1 MVLFAVRDFARR
13 GAPAMN
19 FKLASTYEPRGDQPQ
34 AIDQLVHGVTN
45 SERHQVLLGVTGS
58 GKTFTMA
65 KVIEQINRPTIV
77 LAHNKTL
84 AAQLYHEF
92 RSFFP
97 QNAVEYFVSYYDYYQ
112 PEAYVPSSDTYI
124 EKEATIN
131 DELDKL
137 RMSAT
142 RSLFE
147 RRDVIVVA
155 SVSCIYGLG
164 SPEAYYGMLLML
176 EHGQSVARES
186 ILRKLVEIQ
195 YNRAEDLRRGTF
207 RVRGDMIE
215 IYPPYEEFAVRIE
228 LWGAQVEAI
237 RKIDPLTGE
246 IRSRDG
252 EVSRITIYPKT
263 HYVLPAEQRERAI
276 QSIYEELDWW
286 KPELERQTKIV
297 EAQRVSQ
304 RTLFDIE
311 MMRTIGYCHGIE
323 NYSRHLSGRL
333 PGEAPPTLFDY
344 IPNDF
349 LLFLDES
356 HQTVPQLHAMY
367 HGDRSRKQ
375 TLVDY
380 GFRMPS
386 ALDNRPLTFEE
397 FEHRT
402 NQVIYVSATPGPY
415 ELTKSGGT
423 IVEQVIRPTGLI
435 DPQVEVRPVKGQ
447 VDDLLEQIRVRAARK
462 ERVLVTTLTKRMAED
477 LAEYFAEVGVRCRY
491 LHSEIDTLERI
502 RILRDLRRGEFDVLI
517 GINLLRE
524 GLDLPEVSLVAIL
537 DADKEGYL
545 RSATSLIQTMGRCA
559 RHLEGKA
566 ILYADRM
573 TDSMRKAM
581 AETSRRRAKQEAYN
595 LENNITPQSII
606 KPVDMQL
613 VRIIE
618 ADYVTV
624 PLDEPSGD
632 ISTEEQLA
640 KTIAQLEAQMRE
652 AAKKFDFERA
662 AALRDRIR
670 DLKQRDL
677 GLAAEVSVPALASTA
692 SGRSPDAVP
701 VGSGAALEESESAAA
716 TDLAPAPAASD
727 EPISAAAAPARSS
740 RRRTRSPR
748 H

>member
-1 MVLFAVRDFARR
+1 
-13 GAPAMN
+13 MN
-19 FKLASTYEPRGDQPQ
+19 FKLASDYDPRGDQPQ
-34 AIDQLVHGVTN
+34 AISQLVRGVGDGD
-45 SERHQVLLGVTGS
+45 RHQVLLGVTGS

-84 AAQLYHEF
+84 AAQLFHEF

-112 PEAYVPSSDTYI
+112 PEAYVPASDTYI

-131 DELDKL
+131 DELTKL

-147 RRDVIVVA
+147 RRDVVVVA

-176 EHGQSVARES
+176 EKGQSVAREA

-195 YNRAEDLRRGTF
+195 YDRSEDLRRGTF

-215 IYPPYEEFAVRIE
+215 IYTPYDDFAVRVE
-228 LWGAQVEAI
+228 LWGSQVEAI
-237 RKIDPLTGE
+237 RKFDPLTGE

-252 EVSRITIYPKT
+252 EVSRIPIYPRT
-263 HYVLPAEQRERAI
+263 HYVMQAEQRERAI
-276 QSIYEELDWW
+276 QSIYEELEWW
-286 KPELERQTKIV
+286 KPELERQGKIV
-297 EAQRVSQ
+297 ESQRVMQ

-333 PGEAPPTLFDY
+333 PGEAPPTLLDY
-344 IPNDF
+344 VPNDF
-349 LLFLDES
+349 LLFVDES
-356 HQTVPQLHAMY
+356 HQTVPQLRAMY

-415 ELTKSGGT
+415 ELTKAGGVV
-423 IVEQVIRPTGLI
+423 VEQVIRPTGLI
-435 DPQVEVRPVKGQ
+435 DPEVEVRPVKGQ
-447 VDDLLEQIRVRAARK
+447 VDDLLEEIRTRSARN

-477 LAEYFAEVGVRCRY
+477 LAEYFGEVGVRCRY
-491 LHSEIDTLERI
+491 LHSEIETLERV

-545 RSATSLIQTMGRCA
+545 RSATSLIQSMGRCA

-566 ILYADRM
+566 ILYADTM
-573 TDSMRKAM
+573 TDSMRQAIG
-581 AETSRRRAKQEAYN
+581 ETSRRRAKQQAYN
-595 LENNITPQSII
+595 IEHNITPQSIV
-606 KPVDMQL
+606 KSVDMQL
-613 VRIIE
+613 ARIVE
-618 ADYVTV
+618 ADYVTI
-624 PLDEPSGD
+624 PLDETAGAD
-632 ISTEEQLA
+632 ISSEEQLL
-640 KTIAQLEAQMRE
+640 KVIEQLETQMRE
-652 AAKKFDFERA
+652 AAKKFEFERA

-670 DLKQRDL
+670 ALKQRDL
-677 GLAAEVSVPALASTA
+677 GFM
-692 SGRSPDAVP
+692 
-701 VGSGAALEESESAAA
+701 
-716 TDLAPAPAASD
+716 APAA
-727 EPISAAAAPARSS
+727 EPATNATTQQNAGGETAAAAVQVDSGLAAVAESAPPVNRTS
-740 RRRTRSPR
+740 RRRSRSRVRPK
-748 H
+748 